1 MITLEKVLSPM
12 NMLQACKRVKANKG
26 SPGVDDMT
34 VDEIEGHLRRHGASI
49 YAHIREGKYIPFPV
63 RRVDIPKPDGGTR
76 MLGIPTVQDRVI
88 AREHESGTV
97 FLAKWN
103 DCRSS

>member
-26 SPGVDDMT
+26 SPGVDGMT

-49 YAHIREGKYIPFPV
+49 CAHIREGKYIPFPV
-63 RRVDIPKPDGGTR
+63 RRVDIPN
-76 MLGIPTVQDRVI
+76 VQGLNSLSIIGLYYLSR
-88 AREHESGTV
+88 
-97 FLAKWN
+97 AKGL
-103 DCRSS
+103 ST

>member
-26 SPGVDDMT
+26 SPGVDGMT

-63 RRVDIPKPDGGTR
+63 RRVDIPVVRRHK
-76 MLGIPTVQDRVI
+76 LPTYEVRTFFWTKM
-88 AREHESGTV
+88 A
-97 FLAKWN
+97 
-103 DCRSS
+103 

>member
-1 MITLEKVLSPM
+1 MRENRKSGSARGEAREGTPLLD
-12 NMLQACKRVKANKG
+12 G
-26 SPGVDDMT
+26 SPGVDGMT

-49 YAHIREGKYIPFPV
+49 CAHIREGKYIPFPV

-88 AREHESGTV
+88 
-97 FLAKWN
+97 
-103 DCRSS
+103 